1 MGGGEI
7 TDFEGRVV
15 ASSSEGVVAKVGARV
30 RRLREM
36 KGMPRRA
43 LAERSGVSLRY
54 LAQLESGDG
63 NISIALLQK
72 VCEALDARM
81 EWVVGAEDPWR
92 SETLRLAELFGA
104 ASSETRRRVMDL
116 LKAGQLEPQRRRRI
130 GLIGLRGAGT
140 STLGRKLGEALGLPF
155 RELNRD
161 IEEQAGMPVADVIA
175 LYGQE
180 GYRRLERQAIE
191 RVVATDDGVVLAV
204 AGGIVSDP
212 PTFDFLMRH
221 FHTVWLRARPET
233 HMQRVAEQGDVRPM
247 AGNPQAMDE
256 LKSILTSREALY
268 AEAEAMIDT
277 EGKSEAESAR
287 ELLAAVKALGL
298 T

>member
-116 LKAGQLEPQRRRRI
+116 LKAGQLEPRRRRRI
-130 GLIGLRGAGT
+130 GLIGLRGAGK
-140 STLGRKLGEALGLPF
+140 STLGRKLGEALGL
-155 RELNRD
+155 
-161 IEEQAGMPVADVIA
+161 
-175 LYGQE
+175 
-180 GYRRLERQAIE
+180 
-191 RVVATDDGVVLAV
+191 T
-204 AGGIVSDP
+204 
-212 PTFDFLMRH
+212 
-221 FHTVWLRARPET
+221 
-233 HMQRVAEQGDVRPM
+233 
-247 AGNPQAMDE
+247 
-256 LKSILTSREALY
+256 
-268 AEAEAMIDT
+268 
-277 EGKSEAESAR
+277 
-287 ELLAAVKALGL
+287 
-298 T
+298 

>member
-1 MGGGEI
+1 MGAGEI
-7 TDFEGRVV
+7 TDFEGRIVE
-15 ASSSEGVVAKVGARV
+15 AAPEGVVAKVGARV
-30 RRLREM
+30 RRLRQT
-36 KGMPRRA
+36 KGMPRRL

-72 VCEALDARM
+72 VCEALDTRM

-92 SETLRLAELFGA
+92 SETWRLAELFGA
-104 ASSETRRRVMDL
+104 ADSETRRRVMDML
-116 LKAGQLEPQRRRRI
+116 TEGQPEPLRRRRI
-130 GLIGLRGAGT
+130 GLIGLRGAGK
-140 STLGRKLGEALGLPF
+140 STLGRRLGEALGLPF

-191 RVVATDDGVVLAV
+191 RVVATDDAVVLAV
-204 AGGIVSDP
+204 AGGIVSEP
-212 PTFDFLMRH
+212 STFEYLMRH

-233 HMQRVAEQGDVRPM
+233 HMQRVAEQGDARPM

-268 AEAEAMIDT
+268 AEAEAMVDT
-277 EGKSEAESAR
+277 EGRSEAESAR
-287 ELLAAVKALGL
+287 DLLAAVRGLGL
-298 T
+298 A